1 MAVDGGVGNAISF
14 SELQTYYG
22 GSNPISMSEYYRGGS
37 EVPSTRT
44 DTTTNTGVTALV
56 NQSALFGTA
65 GSGVDG
71 NQSRLTIDGANNT
84 GVNSSPAT
92 GTIVFSESTTVSAT
106 KDYSMNSLLE
116 YHLNSYNN
124 TFYTST
130 SAHLR
135 LGGYDF
141 FDASNC
147 VRSITTS
154 SSFVTAQTLT
164 SALTAGT
171 CGIEIYYVASSS
183 DAEGSVQPI
192 VTIKRGGTTLYSFNV
207 SFSNGSAITSS
218 ANLTGLQNG
227 DTIEA
232 RTGSYGGQT
241 RVVFFPREAVGGNAN
256 NTFAA
261 GSYALSFYGLGGNN
275 NLPGLDATLNF
286 STSGT
291 VQYNS
296 FGGTFTSISTTNTDV
311 TVNTNTNVPTS
322 GPVNMN
328 VFNAPG
334 TPSP

>member
-1 MAVDGGVGNAISF
+1 MGVDGGSGNPISF

-56 NQSALFGTA
+56 NQSAFFGTA

-71 NQSRLTIDGANNT
+71 NQSRLIINGANNT

-92 GTIVFSESTTVSAT
+92 GTVVFSESTTVSAT
-106 KDYSMNSLLE
+106 KDFSLNSLLE
-116 YHLNSYNN
+116 YHLNTSNN

-147 VRSITTS
+147 VRSVTTS

-164 SALTAGT
+164 SALADGT
-171 CGIEIYYVASSS
+171 CGIEIYCLAANSEQDGAINPAVN
-183 DAEGSVQPI
+183 
-192 VTIKRGGTTLYSFNV
+192 IKRGGTTLYSFNV
-207 SFSNGSAITSS
+207 PINNGAGLVSS
-218 ANLTGLQNG
+218 ASLTGLQSG
-227 DTIEA
+227 DIIEA
-232 RTGSYGGQT
+232 RNTYGSDT
-241 RVVFFPREAVGGNAN
+241 RVVFFPREAVGGNAD
-256 NTFAA
+256 NTFSA
-261 GSYALSFYGLGGNN
+261 GSYDLSFFGLGGNN
-275 NLPGLDATLNF
+275 NNPGLDATLNF

-296 FGGTFTSISTTNTDV
+296 FGGTFTSVSTTNTDV
-311 TVNTNTNVPTS
+311 TVNTNTNVPAS
-322 GPVNMN
+322 GTVNMD
-328 VFNAPG
+328 VFNDPG
-334 TPSP
+334 TASP

>member
-1 MAVDGGVGNAISF
+1 MGVDGGSGNPISF

-56 NQSALFGTA
+56 NQSSSFGTA

-71 NQSRLTIDGANNT
+71 NQSRLIINGANNT

-92 GTIVFSESTTVSAT
+92 GTVVFSESTTVSAT
-106 KDYSMNSLLE
+106 KDGGNNPLA
-116 YHLNSYNN
+116 YHLNTFNN

-147 VRSITTS
+147 VRSVTTS

-164 SALTAGT
+164 SALTDGT
-171 CGIEIYYVASSS
+171 CGIEINYVAASS
-183 DAEGSVQPI
+183 DAEGSIQPI
-192 VTIKRGGTTLYSFNV
+192 VNIKRGGTTLYSFNLSFNNGTGSVV
-207 SFSNGSAITSS
+207 STG
-218 ANLTGLQNG
+218 LTGLQNG
-227 DTIEA
+227 DIIEA
-232 RTGSYGGQT
+232 RTGSSGGET
-241 RVVFFPREAVGGNAN
+241 RVVFFPREAVGGNAD
-256 NTFAA
+256 NTFSA
-261 GSYALSFYGLGGNN
+261 GSYDLSFFGLGGNN
-275 NLPGLDATLNF
+275 NNPGLDATLNF

-296 FGGTFTSISTTNTDV
+296 FGGTFTSVSTTNTDV
-311 TVNTNTNVPTS
+311 TVNTNTNVPAS
-322 GPVNMN
+322 GTVNMD
-328 VFNAPG
+328 VFNDPG
-334 TPSP
+334 TASP

>member
-1 MAVDGGVGNAISF
+1 MGVDGGAGNTISF

-56 NQSALFGTA
+56 NQSSLFGTA

-71 NQSRLTIDGANNT
+71 NQSRLIINGANNT

-92 GTIVFSESTTVSAT
+92 GTVVFSESTTVSAT
-106 KDYSMNSLLE
+106 NDFSFNDRLS
-116 YHLNSYNN
+116 YHLNSSTN

-147 VRSITTS
+147 VRTITTS

-164 SALTAGT
+164 SALADGT
-171 CGIEIYYVASSS
+171 CGIEIYCTAANS
-183 DAEGSVQPI
+183 DQDGAINPAVN
-192 VTIKRGGTTLYSFNV
+192 IKRGSTTLYSFNV
-207 SFSNGSAITSS
+207 SISNGQGFTASS
-218 ANLTGLQNG
+218 NLTGLQSG
-227 DTIEA
+227 DIIQA
-232 RTGSYGGQT
+232 RNTYGSNT
-241 RVVFFPREAVGGNAN
+241 VVVFFPREAVGGNTS
-256 NTFAA
+256 NTFSA

-275 NLPGLDATLNF
+275 NYPGLDATLNF

-296 FGGTFTSISTTNTDV
+296 FGGTFTSISTSNTDV
-311 TVNTNTNVPTS
+311 IVNTNTNVPAS
-322 GPVNMN
+322 GTVNMD

>member
-1 MAVDGGVGNAISF
+1 MAVDGGAGNTISF

-56 NQSALFGTA
+56 NQSSLFGTA

-92 GTIVFSESTTVSAT
+92 GTIVFSESTTVSVT
-106 KDYSMNSLLE
+106 KDYSFGSLLQG
-116 YHLNSYNN
+116 HVNTSNS

-141 FDASNC
+141 LDASNC
-147 VRSITTS
+147 VRTLTTS
-154 SSFVTAQTLT
+154 GSFATAQTLT
-164 SALTAGT
+164 SALADGT
-171 CGIEIYYVASSS
+171 CGIEIFATANDS
-183 DAEGSVQPI
+183 DQEGAINPAVN
-192 VTIKRGGTTLYSFNV
+192 IKRGGTTLYSFNV
-207 SFSNGSAITSS
+207 PINNGQGSASS
-218 ANLTGLQNG
+218 ASLTGLQSG
-227 DTIEA
+227 DIIEA
-232 RTGSYGGQT
+232 RNTYGGT
-241 RVVFFPREAVGGNAN
+241 TIVVFFPREAVGGNVS
-256 NTFAA
+256 NTFSA

-275 NLPGLDATLNF
+275 NSPGLDATLNF

-296 FGGTFTSISTTNTDV
+296 FGGTFSSVSTTNTNV

-322 GPVNMN
+322 GAVNMN